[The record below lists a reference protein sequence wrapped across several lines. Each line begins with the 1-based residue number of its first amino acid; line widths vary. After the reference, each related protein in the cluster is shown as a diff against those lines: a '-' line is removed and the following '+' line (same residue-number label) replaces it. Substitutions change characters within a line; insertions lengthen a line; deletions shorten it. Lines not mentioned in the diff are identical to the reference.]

1 MAKSMFDSELILPGV
16 ITEIVN
22 DYVAGYDT
30 SEFGTTDAV
39 TIIGTAFN
47 GPVGVPVPVFS
58 PEYAKYMFGEAFD
71 SVNRREATLIPE
83 IYDAW
88 NRGCRTIYAVRVS
101 GKDMF
106 KDFELAVETKL
117 KLRVSGQ
124 FPCNE
129 NKKCYMLYDAQQG
142 SGENTGVIRI
152 YKPADRTTMQEKLQ
166 GVVNNVNSILVCE
179 INLDNHGLTKAARL
193 IDLINLVN
201 NLEKNNVLTLS
212 VVDENGVVITE
223 ADREIQHLNIGDM
236 FPGIYTICRD
246 KVGEKIKA
254 KTLIEVV
261 QTEDK
266 DGRLTNY
273 NGFKDAIWR
282 KLIVNTDVKQPYPLG
297 AASFANFK
305 ACMPELSVDVDFNFL
320 KKVGM
325 INNLAIMDEID
336 YEEVEL
342 DAFDLY
348 CKLGKGFVQ
357 QAKIKKI
364 SKNGKDYYK
373 VVKPEDNDEER
384 IVGIEDGIYSIL
396 ENHKSDFLV
405 LAGISAET
413 NITRALPKK
422 DAFNRINP
430 GHIALDHVPGDI
442 VMENGMPGS
451 EEALGTILNAYCKI
465 DVEDFRHN
473 VDYDITIKNVD
484 EFEHIQGILNQENII
499 GNLYQGH
506 KNEDGK
512 NLENIFLRLP
522 AISSEEIENRFEGVD
537 DDQLVL
543 VIDTSLNANDNEG
556 TLAVYNKE
564 DKKFHVVDEDIL
576 GYRLNDNDD
585 NIIEPRLLIQINSQL
600 QVFDHI
606 GNGRYLLNEF
616 PIGEEIDKKTGE
628 VNRKTGFIV
637 ANNGTESNVYYIPPI
652 GDIDGLNRSLLSA
665 LRSSDGFILTDDD
678 NRDGDY
684 DIGIDCIL
692 TYKLDASSITPLIS
706 LKDLAEKRLEDD
718 EFTIVCMEH
727 DLPNIS
733 MHEKFPNETFI
744 GIYSNEIAFNSR
756 EEMVEIFNQHAL
768 LSKNFKFE
776 CQEGEHSLDEL
787 PAHINGSGFKRD
799 KAIVPSEDIY
809 VPYSTTDNF
818 ARHLAQHCLYTQ
830 LKTYPTHGVIGC
842 SKLTGVNLSTIAQR
856 VDEIYDFNFDLYAKK
871 NNGNYMLDSNN
882 EPYPLGRCLSIT
894 FLQYVVPAGVTS
906 SNSIYNYVSNGA
918 AGYAGMVSTL
928 PVERSSTN
936 QPIDINELSYELS
949 NFQLGRLNNKG
960 IVCAKNTTNQGVVIV
975 DGITQ
980 APTTSAYRRLST
992 SKTINAV
999 DKVLRVAI
1007 EPYIGLVDSLTTRNS
1022 MNTSIKS
1029 ALDTL
1034 KGIIINDFKFKIY
1047 TDASGGNLGVIRVDY
1062 VIVPFNEIREVR
1074 NRVEISDAI

>member
-1 MAKSMFDSELILPGV
+1 MTRSMFDSELILPGV

-71 SVNRREATLIPE
+71 SLNRREASLVPE

-106 KDFELAVETKL
+106 KDFELAIESKL

-129 NKKCYMLYDAQQG
+129 NKKCFMLYDAQQG
-142 SGENTGVIRI
+142 AGSAGVIRI

-166 GVVNNVNSILVCE
+166 GVVNNVNSILVSE
-179 INLDNHGLTKAARL
+179 INLSANGLSKSDRL

-212 VVDENGVVITE
+212 IVNEDGIVMTE
-223 ADREIQHLNIGDM
+223 ADKEIQQLNIGDI

-261 QTEDK
+261 ETTPEDGK
-266 DGRLTNY
+266 FTNY
-273 NGFKDAIWR
+273 EGFKDAIWR

-297 AASFANFK
+297 ATSFADFK
-305 ACMPELSVDVDFNFL
+305 ASIIDLAVDKNYDFL

-325 INNLAIMDEID
+325 IDNLAVMDEID

-357 QAKIKKI
+357 NAKIKKLV
-364 SKNGKDYYK
+364 KNGKEYFK
-373 VVKPEDNDEER
+373 VVKPDDNDPKKIE
-384 IVGIEDGIYSIL
+384 GIEDGIYSIL

-413 NITRALPKK
+413 DITKALPKK
-422 DAFNRINP
+422 DAFNVIDP
-430 GHIALDHVPGDI
+430 GVISLDHMPIERKNEQGI
-442 VMENGMPGS
+442 FEAEEN
-451 EEALGTILNAYCKI
+451 LGTILSAHCKV
-465 DVEDFRHN
+465 DEKDFSHN
-473 VDYDITIKNVD
+473 VNYDITIKNVD
-484 EFEHIQGILNQENII
+484 EFQHIQEVLNQEHII
-499 GNLYQGH
+499 SNLYKGH
-506 KNEDGK
+506 VNKDDK
-512 NLENIFLRLP
+512 KLENLFLRIP
-522 AISSEEIENRFEGVD
+522 VISSLELNNVFEGVN
-537 DDQLVL
+537 DDQLAL
-543 VIDTSLNANDNEG
+543 VIDQSVNNNNDQG
-556 TLAVYNKE
+556 TLAVFNKK
-564 DKKFHVVDEDIL
+564 DKMFHEVDEDIL
-576 GYRLNDNDD
+576 GFKLNDD
-585 NIIEPRLLIQINSQL
+585 NNNVIEPRLLVQIHQQL
-600 QVFDHI
+600 LVFDHI
-606 GNGRYLLNEF
+606 ENGKYLLNEF
-616 PIGEEIDKKTGE
+616 PIGEIENDKGE
-628 VNRKTGFIV
+628 VERQAGFIV
-637 ANNGTESNVYYIPPI
+637 ANNGTEANVYYIPPQADVEGVNVSI
-652 GDIDGLNRSLLSA
+652 LSA
-665 LRSSDGFILTDDD
+665 LRTKDGLILTDDD
-678 NRDGDY
+678 NEDGDY
-684 DIGIDCIL
+684 DQGIDCIL
-692 TYKLDASSITPLIS
+692 TYKLDANSITPLIS
-706 LKDLAEKRLEDD
+706 LKDLAEKKLEED
-718 EFTIVCMEH
+718 EFTVVCMEH

-733 MHEKFPNETFI
+733 KDSKFPNETFI
-744 GIYSNEIAFNSR
+744 GVYSNEIAFNSR
-756 EEMVEIFNQHAL
+756 EEMVEMLNKNDL
-768 LSKNFKFE
+768 LSKKFE
-776 CQEGEHSLDEL
+776 FECETLESVLDEL
-787 PAHINGSGFKRD
+787 PAHLNGSALKRKEKIQPD
-799 KAIVPSEDIY
+799 ENAYI
-809 VPYSTTDNF
+809 PYSTTDNF

-830 LKTYPTHGVIGC
+830 LKTYPTHGMIGC
-842 SKLTGVNLSTIAQR
+842 SKLAGVNLSTIAQR
-856 VDEIYDFNFDLYAKK
+856 VDDICNFDFDLYAKK
-871 NNGNYMLDSNN
+871 DNGNYMLDANN

-894 FLQYVVPAGVTS
+894 FLQYTVPAGVTS
-906 SNSIYNYVSNGA
+906 SNSTYNYVSNGA

-928 PVERSSTN
+928 PIERSSTN
-936 QPIDINELSYELS
+936 QPIDINEISYELS
-949 NFQLGRLNNKG
+949 NYQLGRLNNKG
-960 IVCAKNTTNQGVVIV
+960 IVCAKNTTNNGVVIV

-1034 KGIIINDFKFKIY
+1034 KGIIINDYKFKIY